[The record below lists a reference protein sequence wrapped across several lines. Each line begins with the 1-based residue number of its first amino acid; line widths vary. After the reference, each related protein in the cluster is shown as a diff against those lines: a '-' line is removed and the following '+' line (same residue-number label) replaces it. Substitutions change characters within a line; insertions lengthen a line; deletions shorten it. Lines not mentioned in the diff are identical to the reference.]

1 MPAVVVARP
10 DDEIVDLI
18 DRVRSS
24 DDLDVGLVVPTS
36 SRALQTPLNVR
47 LLAQFSSQHGR
58 RTAIVTEDP
67 RVQQL
72 ARASGLQVYGSVPA
86 FERGIEL
93 SAPRV
98 GGVGQSRNIG
108 PGVMAGT
115 AAAAVLE
122 PPPAPPPA
130 PPAFTPPA
138 TAPTPARLEP
148 RRVMTQIPPA
158 RPPRVR
164 DRRRLL
170 YYGAAAL
177 VIIGLVLFMTF
188 TPSAKITITLAATP
202 LSVNPTIQGTTVA
215 SDAAKPDHVLTS
227 LVSSTASQ
235 SFQAS
240 PTGTL
245 PVAAVAATTKVA
257 FSTDDPDGFQ
267 FSWPQGNEINEAGGS
282 EVFAVTK
289 TTYICI
295 GPNGNPAT
303 PGSCGGAQPN
313 ASATVADTNPGAAGN
328 SVGANSLTNWP
339 SDPCPSPKPAGAH
352 DVPGNPYFSCF
363 GSDFNYHSI
372 NVTNPN
378 APTGGVDAKTVT
390 SASATDVSN
399 WTGEVQSVE
408 ATLTSQLN
416 TDMQDKAGGKTFAV
430 DPSGNGKTVVFAI
443 TPPLPAVNAP
453 FTATEISVS
462 ANASAAVYDPV
473 SVRNDVVADLNKLVK
488 SGDQLAPGKLST
500 PPCTVTQAATT
511 GIVVLACSA
520 TDYSQPTLNLDAL
533 KAKLTGRNPGSA
545 QKIVEQNLPQ
555 VQSVSVSMSPF
566 QLFYLPLFA
575 RSITIDENFVAPST
589 PAAPTPTPTASP

>member
-1 MPAVVVARP
+1 MPAVVVAKP

-18 DRVRSS
+18 DRVRSA
-24 DDLDVGLVVPTS
+24 DDPDVGLVVPTS

-47 LLAQFSSQHGR
+47 LLAQFSNQSGR
-58 RTAIVTEDP
+58 RTAIVSEDP

-72 ARASGLQVYGSVPA
+72 ARASGLHVYGSVPA

-93 SAPRV
+93 AAPRV
-98 GGVGQSRNIG
+98 GGVGQARNVG
-108 PGVMAGT
+108 PGLMAGT

-130 PPAFTPPA
+130 PPALTPPV
-138 TAPTPARLEP
+138 TAPTAARLEP
-148 RRVMTQIPPA
+148 RRVITQIPPA

-177 VIIGLVLFMTF
+177 AIIGIVLFMTF

-215 SDAAKPDHVLTS
+215 TDAAKPDHVLTS
-227 LVSSTASQ
+227 VVTSTATQ
-235 SFQAS
+235 TFQAS

-245 PVAAVAATTKVA
+245 PVAAVPATTKVV
-257 FSTDDPDGFQ
+257 FSTDNPSGYQ
-267 FSWPQGNEINEAGGS
+267 FSLPQGNEIETSDGTPT
-282 EVFAVTK
+282 FQVTK
-289 TTYICI
+289 TTFICI
-295 GPNGNPAT
+295 GPGGSAPA
-303 PGSCGGAQPN
+303 PGSCGGGQPN
-313 ASATVADTNPGAAGN
+313 ASATVQDTTAGSVGN
-328 SVGANSLTNWP
+328 TVGANSLTNWP
-339 SDPCPSPKPAGAH
+339 SDPCPSPEP
-352 DVPGNPYFSCF
+352 PPPQRNLSCVDDL
-363 GSDFNYHSI
+363 GHYHSI
-372 NVTNPN
+372 AVTNTN
-378 APTGGVDAKTVT
+378 GASGGVDAKTVT

-416 TDMQDKAGGKTFAV
+416 TDMQDKSGGKTFAV
-430 DPSGNGKTVVFAI
+430 DPSGNGKTVAFAI
-443 TPPLPAVNAP
+443 TPPIPAVNAP
-453 FTATEISVS
+453 FTATEITVS
-462 ANASAAVYDPV
+462 ANATAAVYDPV
-473 SVRNDVVADLNKLVK
+473 SVRTDVVADLNKLVK

-520 TDYSQPTLNLDAL
+520 TDYSQPSLDLDSL

-545 QKIVEQNLPQ
+545 QKIVQQNLPQ
-555 VQSVSVSMSPF
+555 VQSVTVSMSPF

-589 PAAPTPTPTASP
+589 PAAPSPTPTASP